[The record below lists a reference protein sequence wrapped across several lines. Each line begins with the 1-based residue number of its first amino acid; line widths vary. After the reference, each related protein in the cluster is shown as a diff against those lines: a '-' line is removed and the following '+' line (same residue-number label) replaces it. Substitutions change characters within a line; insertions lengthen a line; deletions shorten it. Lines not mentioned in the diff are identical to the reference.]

1 MIYLTTIALI
11 ILSISVLMLSRA
23 VYRHLKMHLI
33 SSVAEEEQFNGDPGI
48 MRFYQDIIRG
58 SIYTKTAV
66 PDRFFD
72 AAVNEQNHQLYPYRY
87 RHGATLRQVHVC
99 NEFKLV
105 YLEPEE
111 SADITYKR
119 LTGGKFEY
127 HSWSDIDRY
136 LLKCGFG
143 NAEGDRCPAWKKLR
157 EILAVGGPDL
167 ASATGDRLFVR
178 VEDNPA
184 YGECGTVYVGYG
196 DGSIGPIVKEL
207 RSCGRSPFEA
217 LALCCQ
223 SCEFK
228 RTTRDANAD
237 HADNDGDDNADDGN
251 RVSDVNAH
259 NDLMNRPH
267 GGIIAFFKRLFGKGK
282 KTC

>member
-33 SSVAEEEQFNGDPGI
+33 SSVAEVEQFNGDPGI
-48 MRFYQDIIRG
+48 SKFYLDIFNG
-58 SIYTKTAV
+58 SMYTKRETS
-66 PDRFFD
+66 DRFLY
-72 AAVNEQNHQLYPYRY
+72 AASNEQNRQLYPYRY
-87 RHGATLRQVHVC
+87 RHGATLQRIYC
-99 NEFKLV
+99 SEGCTLV
-105 YLEPEE
+105 YLNPEE
-111 SADITYKR
+111 SADLTYKS
-119 LTGGKFEY
+119 LTGGKLEY

-136 LLKCGFG
+136 FLKCSFG
-143 NAEGDRCPAWKKLR
+143 NSKPDLCPAFEELRKL
-157 EILAVGGPDL
+157 LAVAGPDL

-237 HADNDGDDNADDGN
+237 HADNDGDNNADDGN

-267 GGIIAFFKRLFGKGK
+267 GGIIAFFERLFGKGK
-282 KTC
+282 NT